1 MKDVLGEQ
9 EAAEVK
15 RFDAFGEAGFT
26 FSNAAWL
33 KQYENLGG
41 SSKRTYTSTSRV
53 FC

>member
-1 MKDVLGEQ
+1 VKDTLGEE

-15 RFDAFGEAGFT
+15 RFDAFGEVGFT
-26 FSNAAWL
+26 FSNEAWL

-41 SSKRTYTSTSRV
+41 SSKRKYTSNWLV